1 MKSGLRNASLR
12 PSLMASALGI
22 VLGISSG
29 FAQEVEPEV
38 DFEKQIWPIIQDQCV
53 DCHGADTAEGQLRL
67 DAAEAFF
74 EGGVNGSLVNPDRP
88 SESLLLRRIQ
98 GQGDTDQMPL
108 DAPPLTDETT
118 RLIHRWIEEGATWPE
133 GLGEEVEPR
142 EVHWAYVAPRRHAPP
157 TSADDAW
164 SQHPIDTWI
173 LQAMS
178 RHQLGPSPAAERGKL
193 LRRMHLDLT
202 GLPPSAEQLEEFL
215 SDTRPDAMEREL
227 DRLLAS
233 PHYGLRWARPWLDMA
248 RYADSNGYQ
257 ADQYREVWPY
267 RDWVVNAINSDMPF
281 DQFTIEQLAGDLLEN
296 STIENRIA
304 TGFHRLT
311 TCNVEAGVDPEENRV
326 NQVLDR
332 VNTTATVWLGTTLEC
347 CQCHSHKYDPFN
359 QREYYQ
365 LFAYFNNTPLEVKD
379 SGNNIQYEF
388 IGPRMELPL
397 SSEGQM
403 QRTHLQATVK
413 QEQAAIT
420 RQRNALLE
428 IYRKQAAPTPE
439 SATGTEAITEGNESE
454 NSSPPPVNTK
464 DQTPDTKV
472 ADTKVADTK
481 VADTKVAGTEV
492 PEDLAPLIA
501 KPFEKLNAGQKN
513 KVTAF
518 LTAHHPDLKAKV
530 EKLKETQQS
539 LTALEPNTTLVMME
553 QSATRE
559 TRVFKR
565 GEFLNPGEIVQP
577 GTPRA
582 LHPQPNSR
590 PQNRLGLAQWLV
602 DPENPLTARV
612 MVNRWWGEIFG
623 RPLVATAEDFGT
635 QGERPT
641 HPEVLDWMA
650 IEWVRSGWSMKSVHR
665 QLLLSATYR
674 QSSAADLAHLQIDPP
689 NRWLARAGRFRL
701 SAETLRDNALA
712 ISGVLTSQLGG
723 PPVYPPQPA
732 NVWRHVGRNA
742 PVYTT
747 SEGAERYRR
756 GLYVFWRRSAPY
768 PSFVNFD
775 APDRASCTV
784 NRPRTNTPLQALT
797 LLNDTAYLE
806 LAGHLANQV
815 LNRHSSTADP
825 QRLTATFRQCV
836 ARDPTDKELVILQEH
851 LEAQRNY
858 YSTHPEEARK
868 LSKHKLLE
876 TASQVEFAAW
886 MIVAST
892 LLNLDE
898 TICRD

>member
-1 MKSGLRNASLR
+1 MTWGLRHTSIRLG
-12 PSLMASALGI
+12 LWTLLWGVALG
-22 VLGISSG
+22 VSSG
-29 FAQEVEPEV
+29 FAQEAKPEV
-38 DFEKQIWPIIQDQCV
+38 DFESQIWPIFQDQCV

-67 DAAEAFF
+67 DAAGAFF
-74 EGGVNGSLVNPDRP
+74 EGGVNGSLIDRDRP
-88 SESLLLRRIQ
+88 SESLLLRRLH
-98 GQGDTDQMPL
+98 GHDDADQMPL
-108 DAPPLTDETT
+108 DAPPLADESID
-118 RLIHRWIEEGATWPE
+118 LIHRWIKEGATWPE
-133 GLGEEVEPR
+133 GLGEKIQPR
-142 EVHWAYVAPRRHAPP
+142 ETHWAYVAPKRSVPP

-164 SQHPIDTWI
+164 SQHSIDAWV

-178 RHQLGPSPAAERGKL
+178 SHQLRPAPAAERGKL

-202 GLPPSAEQLEEFL
+202 GLPPSIEQIEEFVA
-215 SDTRPDAMEREL
+215 DTRPDATERAL

-233 PHYGLRWARPWLDMA
+233 PHYGQRWARPWLDMA

-267 RDWVVNAINSDMPF
+267 RDWVVNAINADMPF

-296 STIENRIA
+296 STVENRIA

-397 SSEGQM
+397 SSEVQM
-403 QRTHLQATVK
+403 QRAHLQATIQ
-413 QEQAAIT
+413 QEQTAIT
-420 RQRNALLE
+420 EQRNALLE
-428 IYRKQAAPTPE
+428 IYRQPATPAAA
-439 SATGTEAITEGNESE
+439 SAADTEATNEGAESKD
-454 NSSPPPVNTK
+454 SPPP
-464 DQTPDTKV
+464 PDDAKNKVGPKV
-472 ADTKVADTK
+472 ADT
-481 VADTKVAGTEV
+481 EV
-492 PEDLAPLIA
+492 PKDLKPLIA

-513 KVTAF
+513 KVNAF
-518 LTAHHPDLKAKV
+518 LTARHGDLKVKI
-530 EKLKETQQS
+530 EKLKAAQKS
-539 LTALEPNTTLVMME
+539 LTALDPNTTLVMIE
-553 QSATRE
+553 QPESRE

-565 GEFLNPGEIVQP
+565 GEFLNPGEVVQP
-577 GTPRA
+577 GTPRV
-582 LHPQPNSR
+582 LHSQSNSR

-602 DPENPLTARV
+602 DPANPLTSRV

-623 RPLVATAEDFGT
+623 RPLVITAEDFGT

-641 HPEVLDWMA
+641 HPEVLDWIAM
-650 IEWVRSGWSMKSVHR
+650 EWVRSGWSMKAIHR
-665 QLLLSATYR
+665 QLLLSATYG
-674 QSSAADLAHLQIDPP
+674 QSSATELAQMQIDPL
-689 NRWLARAGRFRL
+689 NQWLARAGRFRL

-742 PVYTT
+742 PVYKT
-747 SEGAERYRR
+747 SKGSERYRR

-784 NRPRTNTPLQALT
+784 NRDRTNTPLQALT

-806 LAGHLANQV
+806 LAGHLANQI
-815 LNRHSSTADP
+815 LNRQSRSADP
-825 QRLTATFRQCV
+825 QRLADTFRQCV
-836 ARDPTDKELVILQEH
+836 AREPTDEELAILGELLTSQRSYY
-851 LEAQRNY
+851 EA
-858 YSTHPEEARK
+858 HPEEARK
-868 LSKHKLLE
+868 LAKHKLVE
-876 TASQVEFAAW
+876 TISQVEFAAW

>member
-1 MKSGLRNASLR
+1 MTRGLRHTSLHLNFWA
-12 PSLMASALGI
+12 PILAATLGI
-22 VLGISSG
+22 CAVTQVISSG
-29 FAQEVEPEV
+29 FAQETEPGV
-38 DFEKQIWPIIQDQCV
+38 SFEKQIWPIFQNQCV
-53 DCHGADTAEGQLRL
+53 DCHGANTAEGQLRL
-67 DAAEAFF
+67 DAAESFF
-74 EGGVNGSLVNPDRP
+74 GGGVNGSLVNRDRP
-88 SESLLLRRIQ
+88 SESLLLQRIQ
-98 GQGDTDQMPL
+98 GHGDADQMPL
-108 DAPPLTDETT
+108 DAPPLTDATI
-118 RLIHRWIEEGATWPE
+118 RMIHRWIEEGAIWPE
-133 GLGEEVEPR
+133 GLGENIEPR
-142 EVHWAYVAPRRHAPP
+142 ATHWAYAPPQRSVPP
-157 TSADDAW
+157 TSTDDAW

-178 RHQLGPSPAAERGKL
+178 RQQLRPEPAAELGKL
-193 LRRMHLDLT
+193 VRRMHLDLT
-202 GLPPSAEQLEEFL
+202 GLPPSAETIEEFL
-215 SDTRPDAMEREL
+215 ADPRPDAIEREL

-233 PHYGLRWARPWLDMA
+233 PHYGQRWARPWLDMA

-296 STIENRIA
+296 PTVENRIA

-397 SSEGQM
+397 SSEVQM
-403 QRTHLQATVK
+403 QRTHLQATIK
-413 QEQAAIT
+413 QEQ
-420 RQRNALLE
+420 
-428 IYRKQAAPTPE
+428 
-439 SATGTEAITEGNESE
+439 SAITELRNSLLENYRNELATVSESVSESE
-454 NSSPPPVNTK
+454 ATAEGTDPENSPPAPLETK
-464 DQTPDTKV
+464 SETAETKV
-472 ADTKVADTK
+472 ADTKIPD
-481 VADTKVAGTEV
+481 
-492 PEDLAPLIA
+492 DLKPLIA

-518 LTAHHPDLKAKV
+518 LTTHHADLKAKI
-530 EKLKETQQS
+530 EKLKVTQQS
-539 LTALEPNTTLVMME
+539 LTALDPNTTLVMIE
-553 QSATRE
+553 QPETRE

-565 GEFLNPGEIVQP
+565 GDFLNPGEVVRP
-577 GTPRA
+577 GTPQV
-582 LHPQPNSR
+582 LHLQLNSR
-590 PQNRLGLAQWLV
+590 PPNRLGLAQWLV
-602 DPENPLTARV
+602 DPENPLTPRV

-623 RPLVATAEDFGT
+623 RPLVTTTEDFGT

-650 IEWVRSGWSMKSVHR
+650 MEWVRSGWSMKSVHR

-674 QSSAADLAHLQIDPP
+674 QSSSADPAQIQVDPL
-689 NRWLARAGRFRL
+689 NQWLARGGRFRL

-723 PPVYPPQPA
+723 PPVYPPQPP

-742 PVYTT
+742 PVYKT

-784 NRPRTNTPLQALT
+784 NRARTNTPLQALT

-815 LNRHSSTADP
+815 LNRHSSLADS
-825 QRLTATFRQCV
+825 QRLAATFRQCV
-836 ARDPTDKELVILQEH
+836 AREPTDNELLILQEH
-851 LEAQRNY
+851 LDSQRNY
-858 YSTHPEEARK
+858 YSAHLEEARK
-868 LSKHKLLE
+868 LSRQKLLE
-876 TASQVEFAAW
+876 NTSQVEFAAW
-886 MIVAST
+886 MVVAST

-898 TICRD
+898 TLCRD